1 MAIVSQIDF
10 NVILCHLL
18 EMQPVTPYPCFD
30 MILVIL
36 CGKYF
41 FETKPVSYT
50 ESANQ
55 STHTE
60 PVADSNII
68 CYI

>member
-18 EMQPVTPYPCFD
+18 EMQPVTLYPCFD
-30 MILVIL
+30 MILLIL

-50 ESANQ
+50 ECKSE
-55 STHTE
+55 H
-60 PVADSNII
+60 P
-68 CYI
+68 Y